1 MKELEGGVAVV
12 TGGTRGIG
20 RAICEELAAGGAS
33 VAVVATGEDRAA
45 KAAGELPGDGHAGFG
60 CDVSSVEACVNLIK
74 RVEDDLGPIS
84 ILVNN
89 AGITR
94 DNILVRM
101 KDEEWQAV
109 LDTNLSGA
117 FYLMRAVSRGMMKRR
132 TGKIVNVSSVV
143 GLTGNRG
150 QSNYAA
156 AKAGLIALTKS
167 VAQELAGRGVQ
178 ANVVA
183 PGLIETDM
191 TAVLPD
197 DVRDAMLG
205 QVPLGRLGAPE
216 DIARTVRFLVGPGA
230 SYITGQVV
238 VVDGG
243 MVM

>member
-1 MKELEGGVAVV
+1 MNELDGAVAVV

-20 RAICEELAAGGAS
+20 RGICDELAAAGAR
-33 VAVVATGEDRAA
+33 VAVVATGEERAA
-45 KAAGELPGDGHAGFG
+45 EVAASLPGEGHAGFG
-60 CDVSSVEACVNLIK
+60 CDISDVHACVDLIS
-74 RVEDDLGPIS
+74 RVEEAIGPVA

-101 KDEEWQAV
+101 KDDEWESV
-109 LDTNLSGA
+109 LQTNLSGA

-132 TGKIVNVSSVV
+132 AGRIVNVSSIV

-167 VAQELAGRGVQ
+167 VAQELAGRGIQ

-183 PGLIETDM
+183 PGFIETDM
-191 TAVLPD
+191 TAVLPE
-197 DVRDAMLG
+197 DVRDEMLDRI
-205 QVPLGRLGAPE
+205 PLGRLGSPE
-216 DIARTVRFLVGPGA
+216 DIARAVRFLAGPGGA
-230 SYITGQVV
+230 YITGQVI